1 MVVKKIF
8 RPLLRKKHLDED
20 AMKSSHLQRCLTLF
34 DLVLLGVGNTLGAGV
49 YVVTG
54 EVAKYKAGPAMM
66 LSFLMAAVVA
76 ALSGKIRNTL

>member
-1 MVVKKIF
+1 MGLVDFF
-8 RPLLRKKHLDED
+8 RPLTRKKHLTDSD
-20 AMKSSHLQRCLTLF
+20 MKSSDLQRCLTLL

-76 ALSGKIRNTL
+76 ALSGE